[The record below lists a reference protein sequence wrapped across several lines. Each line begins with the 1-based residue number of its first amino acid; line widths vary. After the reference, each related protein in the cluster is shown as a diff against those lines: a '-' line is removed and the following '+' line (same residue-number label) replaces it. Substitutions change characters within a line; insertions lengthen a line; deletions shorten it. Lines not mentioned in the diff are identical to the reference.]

1 MAEQEVEVDWSEKE
15 FGAATLGDKRLNVR
29 LVKLAGQFSK
39 QPLSSIN
46 QGCEDWADA
55 KAAYRFYDNRKVSEE
70 AVLSPHLVRTQERM
84 KAYKLVLAAQDT
96 TELDYSNHPATIG
109 LGPIGNHEGKAQG
122 LMLHT
127 SFAFSLEG
135 LPLGILAQDVWSR
148 ECESRAE
155 DKKRVSIYEKES
167 GKWLKALEAV
177 VNATPKEVEV
187 VQLAD
192 READVY
198 EFLLRC
204 EQLEARYVIRAA
216 QDRKLD
222 TETTLLWERL
232 SQEKVAGVIE
242 IEVAARAN
250 QPKRDVEASVRFARV
265 VIKPPQ
271 RLKELR
277 IEGWKAVAVWAVWV
291 KERNPPAGVE
301 PIEWMLLTNVEVSSF
316 EDAVERIQW
325 YGIRFSIEVY
335 HKVLKSGCQVE
346 AARLA
351 TAEKLKKHLAL
362 LCVVAWRLF
371 WMTFLNRTN
380 PDADCTM
387 ILAEHEWKALY
398 CRIHKSK
405 KLPEKVPTVREVVR
419 WVARLGGFLGR
430 KGDKEPGVTTVWR
443 GWQRL
448 TDIAE
453 DWLIFNAN

>member
-1 MAEQEVEVDWSEKE
+1 MAEENEERDWSERE
-15 FGAATLGDKRLNVR
+15 FGAATLGDKRLNTR
-29 LVKLAGQFSK
+29 LVKLAGEFSK

-55 KAAYRFYDNRKVSEE
+55 KAAYRFYDNAKVSEE
-70 AVLSPHLVRTQERM
+70 SVLLPHLVRTQERM
-84 KAYKLVLAAQDT
+84 KAYKVVLAAQDT
-96 TELDYSNHPATIG
+96 TELDYSTHPATIG

-127 SFAFSLEG
+127 SFAFSSEG
-135 LPLGILAQDVWSR
+135 LPLGILSQDIWAR
-148 ECESRAE
+148 EFAARAE
-155 DKKRVSIYEKES
+155 DKKQVGIYEKES
-167 GKWLKALEAV
+167 YKWLKALEATV
-177 VNATPKEVEV
+177 KATPAAVQV

-204 EQLEARYVIRAA
+204 EQLQAEYVIRAA

-222 TETTLLWERL
+222 TETPLLWERL
-232 SQEKVAGVIE
+232 SQEQVSGVIE
-242 IEVAARAN
+242 LEVSARAN
-250 QPKRDVEASVRFARV
+250 QPQRQAVAEVRFARV

-277 IEGWKAVAVWAVWV
+277 IEGWKAVSVWAVWV
-291 KERNPPAGVE
+291 TERNPPQGVE
-301 PIEWMLLTNVEVSSF
+301 PIEWMLLTNVEVTSF
-316 EDAVERIQW
+316 TASVERIQW
-325 YGIRFSIEVY
+325 YAIRFSIEVY

-351 TAEKLKKHLAL
+351 TAERLKKHLAV

-371 WMTFLNRTN
+371 WLTFLNRTN
-380 PDADCTM
+380 PDADCTL

-398 CRIHKSK
+398 CRIHKCK

-419 WVARLGGFLGR
+419 WIARLGGFLGR

-443 GWQRL
+443 GWHRL

-453 DWLIFNAN
+453 DWLIFQPT

>member
-15 FGAATLGDKRLNVR
+15 FGVATLGDKRLDVR

-70 AVLSPHLVRTQERM
+70 AVLSPPLVRTPERM
-84 KAYKLVLAAQDT
+84 KAYQLVLAAQDT
-96 TELDYSNHPATIG
+96 TELDYSHHPATTG

-135 LPLGILAQDVWSR
+135 LPLGILSQDVWSR
-148 ECESRAE
+148 EFAARAE
-155 DKKRVSIYEKES
+155 DKKQVSIYEKES

-177 VNATPKEVEV
+177 VKATPKEVAV

-192 READVY
+192 RDADVY

-204 EQLEARYVIRAA
+204 EQLAARYVIRAA

-222 TETTLLWERL
+222 TETTLLWESL
-232 SQEKVAGVIE
+232 SHEKVAGVIE
-242 IEVAARAN
+242 IEVSARAN
-250 QPKRDVEASVRFARV
+250 QPQRDVEASVRVARV

-271 RLKELR
+271 RLKELS

-291 KERNPPAGVE
+291 KERNPPEGVE
-301 PIEWMLLTNVEVSSF
+301 PIEWMLLTNVEVNNF
-316 EDAVERIQW
+316 ADAVERIKW
-325 YGIRFSIEVY
+325 HGIRFSIEVY
-335 HKVLKSGCQVE
+335 HKVLKSGCKVE

-351 TAEKLKKHLAL
+351 TAERLKKHLAV

-380 PDADCTM
+380 PEADCTVL
-387 ILAEHEWKALY
+387 LAEHEWKALY
-398 CRIHKSK
+398 CRINKSK

-419 WVARLGGFLGR
+419 WIARLGGFFGR
-430 KGDKEPGVTTVWR
+430 TGDKEPGVTTVWR

-453 DWLIFNAN
+453 DWLIFNTN